1 MRLSIF
7 RDGAALMHIHYLDPY
22 QPRQS
27 VVHRLDGRV
36 KVVLTLAWIA
46 SLSLM
51 PFPSLAQ
58 AEIMRIGLKYALMWL
73 ILALL
78 AGLSR
83 LGIFYLL
90 RRSFLALP
98 FVLAAVPLLFVRPSL
113 HAIPIWHLG
122 PLTVY
127 SEGLLRFLF
136 LSLKSWLAVQIAIL
150 MVATTPFPEL
160 LQAMRA
166 IGLPRLFVAMFSLT
180 WRYLFVLADEALR
193 LMRARAARSGV
204 DSNRAP
210 FSGVRRIRW
219 EAQVTGG
226 MAASLLLRS
235 LERADRIH
243 FAMLARGYDGE
254 VRALPLPRLALP
266 QQVFLFSALC
276 FLILLLLV

>member
-1 MRLSIF
+1 MRLSRF
-7 RDGAALMHIHYLDPY
+7 RGGAALMHIHYLDPY

-27 VVHRLDGRV
+27 IVHRLDGRV

-46 SLSLM
+46 SLSLF
-51 PFPSLAQ
+51 PFPNLGWLES
-58 AEIMRIGLKYALMWL
+58 MRVGLKYALVWL
-73 ILALL
+73 MLTLL
-78 AGLSR
+78 AGFSR

-90 RRSFLALP
+90 KRSFLALP
-98 FVLAAVPLLFVRPSL
+98 FVFAALPLLFARPGPY
-113 HAIPIWHLG
+113 ATPVWQLG
-122 PLTVY
+122 PLTIY
-127 SEGLLRFLF
+127 TYGLVRFLF
-136 LSLKSWLAVQIAIL
+136 LALKSWLAVQIAIL

-204 DSNRAP
+204 DSNQTP
-210 FSGVRRIRW
+210 FGGAGRIVW

-226 MAASLLLRS
+226 MAASLFLRS

-254 VRALPLPRLALP
+254 VRSFPLPRLAP
-266 QQVFLFSALC
+266 AQQVFLFSALC
-276 FLILLLLV
+276 FFIFLLLI